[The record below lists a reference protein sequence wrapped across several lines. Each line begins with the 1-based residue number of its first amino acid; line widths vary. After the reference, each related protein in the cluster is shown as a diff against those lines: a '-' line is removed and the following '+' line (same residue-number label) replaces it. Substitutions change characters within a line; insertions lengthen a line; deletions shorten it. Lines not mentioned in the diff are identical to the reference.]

1 MKATVVIS
9 VYKNVKALSLILE
22 SLRVQTCKDFDII
35 ISEDGEDAAMRQF
48 VEQYDWFCRYKHLTQ
63 TDDGWRKNRAL
74 NRAVLAANNQWLIFI
89 DGDCVVHRRFV
100 EMHLRYAEP
109 NKILLGKRVKLSSD
123 ISTQLLDSTLS
134 VSDLP
139 ALMWRLLFFN
149 RGCRYVDEG
158 LFIPYF
164 LSFSLRSTRSLTGC
178 NMSFSREAI
187 MSINGFDEDYVRP
200 AIGEDVDIYWR
211 LKANGYEPISIR
223 NRAIAY
229 HLYHKENWTEQEEN
243 KAKME
248 LNIKKN
254 QIVCLNGISN
264 HLPII

>member
-1 MKATVVIS
+1 MKASIIIS
-9 VYKNVKALSLILE
+9 VYKNVEMLQLILA
-22 SLRVQTCKDFDII
+22 SLRNQTVPVAEVI
-35 ISEDGEDAAMRQF
+35 ISEDGEDARMQQF
-48 VEQYDWFCRYKHLTQ
+48 VASYDWFCPYQHLTQ
-63 TDDGWRKNRAL
+63 PDRGWRKNRAL
-74 NRAVLAANNQWLIFI
+74 NRAVVAAQNEWLIFI
-89 DGDCVVHRRFV
+89 DGDCALHPRFV
-100 EMHLRYAEP
+100 EMHMRYAAP
-109 NKILLGKRVKLSSD
+109 NRILLGKRVKLSP
-123 ISTQLLDSTLS
+123 S
-134 VSDLP
+134 VSQKMLGGNILYP
-139 ALMWRLLFFN
+139 CRWWRLFN
-149 RGCRYVDEG
+149 KGCRYADEG
-158 LFIPYF
+158 IFVPICLDKP
-164 LSFSLRSTRSLTGC
+164 LRSTRHLTGC

-211 LKANGYEPISIR
+211 LKANGYEPISLR